1 MSEGRDDWA
10 VGDLALCVRLTHPFW
25 PGQVSKRLTL
35 GRMYFVE
42 GVGRPVKRL
51 GGERALILKGCS
63 PKIQGRGWPSTMFV
77 KITPGADIHG
87 KEVEKRH
94 PIPSLMPV
102 DFAVA
107 ERSEAEPLRNAA

>member
-1 MSEGRDDWA
+1 
-10 VGDLALCVRLTHPFW
+10 
-25 PGQVSKRLTL
+25 
-35 GRMYFVE
+35 
-42 GVGRPVKRL
+42 
-51 GGERALILKGCS
+51 
-63 PKIQGRGWPSTMFV
+63 MFV